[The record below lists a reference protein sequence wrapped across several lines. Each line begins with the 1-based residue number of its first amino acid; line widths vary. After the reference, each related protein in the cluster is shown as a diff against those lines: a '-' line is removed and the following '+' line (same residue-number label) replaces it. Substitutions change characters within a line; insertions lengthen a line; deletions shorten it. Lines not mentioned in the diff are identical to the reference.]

1 MRLSHVRARRPSV
14 MLALLPALTVALTW
28 FIAPLSPAAAAEDD
42 PADDDGASISSIG
55 QCRPGLVCVWSS
67 AGFSGAFA
75 STASHSWDGTDINTA
90 RSLRN
95 QSVYAARLFSE
106 PNGTGSWTCV
116 PPGAL
121 RSSTSVPAASMRLL
135 VTTSC

>member
-1 MRLSHVRARRPSV
+1 MKLSRSRAHRPSV
-14 MLALLPALTVALTW
+14 LLVLLTTLTMVLTW
-28 FIAPLSPAAAAEDD
+28 SVAPLSPAAAEDT
-42 PADDDGASISSIG
+42 PADDDGATISSLG

-67 AGFSGAFA
+67 TGFSGTFA
-75 STASHSWDGTDINTA
+75 STNSNWWDATGIETA

-95 QSVYAARLFSE
+95 QSVFAARLFSE

-116 PPGAL
+116 PPGAV

>member
-1 MRLSHVRARRPSV
+1 MRLTRVTSRRPSV
-14 MLALLPALTVALTW
+14 LLLLLVILALVLTW
-28 FIAPLSPAAAAEDD
+28 SVTPLSRAVAAEDAA
-42 PADDDGASISSIG
+42 ADQDGATTSSLG
-55 QCRPGLVCVWSS
+55 QCRSGLVCVWSS
-67 AGFSGAFA
+67 ASFGGTFA
-75 STASHSWDGTDINTA
+75 STGSHAWDATNITTA

-95 QSVYAARLFSE
+95 QSSYAARLFSE
-106 PNGTGSWTCV
+106 SDGTGSWTCI